1 MVEAERRGVQRSW
14 YVDEREWIKSRE
26 YEDGEGAT
34 EENRGDGSALA
45 PSATGTATSKKAK
58 EAFIRV
64 PNDAKMRS
72 EPCPICQEKFESM
85 WSEELQDFIWRDA
98 LRVGNRTYHASCYQ
112 EATKDRENVS
122 TPVGGGNGNG
132 NGNRTVTPDSVLGKR
147 KLPDGEA
154 EGKVTKVKLEQL
166 G

>member
-1 MVEAERRGVQRSW
+1 MVEAERRGVQRSL
-14 YVDEREWIKSRE
+14 YDDERAWIKSRE
-26 YEDGEGAT
+26 YDDDEGPS
-34 EENRGDGSALA
+34 EENGDGSTLS
-45 PSATGTATSKKAK
+45 PSAAGTSRKK

-72 EPCPICQEKFESM
+72 EPCPICQEKFESV

-98 LRVGNRTYHASCYQ
+98 LKVGNRIYHASCFQ

-122 TPVGGGNGNG
+122 TPAVGGTGN
-132 NGNRTVTPDSVLGKR
+132 NRARTTTPDSVLGKR
-147 KLPDGEA
+147 KALDMEA
-154 EGKVTKVKLEQL
+154 EGRSIKVKVEQL